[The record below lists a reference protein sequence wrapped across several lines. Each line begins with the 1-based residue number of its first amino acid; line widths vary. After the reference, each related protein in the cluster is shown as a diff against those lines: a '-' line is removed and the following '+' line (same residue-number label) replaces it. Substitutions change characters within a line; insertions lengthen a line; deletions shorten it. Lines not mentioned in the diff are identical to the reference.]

1 MILSCPPPPEKK
13 KKMTGIHT
21 LNFLSVP
28 FDRKVQRIQL
38 FLASLKKNSEPP
50 THKPAASLAGG
61 VEVWTKNGMSPFTG
75 LRQSLIFLCIVTAR
89 ET

>member
-21 LNFLSVP
+21 LNFL
-28 FDRKVQRIQL
+28 
-38 FLASLKKNSEPP
+38 
-50 THKPAASLAGG
+50 SLAGG